1 MNIRKIGAFVA
12 VLLPAS
18 VLSFQT
24 WGGDFYVDSL
34 AAPGGAG
41 SLSAPF
47 KSIQDGL
54 NVLKAGDTLSV
65 RGDTVGSGRIYLET
79 LMFPVSGVNSAP
91 ITVKSFPG
99 EKVVVSTAEMISLNR
114 DFLVIK
120 GFTFDHQEAES
131 DAIRWSGNSISLSE
145 CEIRNGSR
153 DGIDVSAKAK
163 NVTISNCVIHDFIW
177 ADATRRDAHCIVVNP
192 GVIGVT
198 ITGNTI
204 YNCSGDGIHLFAN
217 DSTPVSLYVTDVVI
231 QNNTIYSTLAA
242 NSENG
247 LDFKG
252 GVDVTVKENNIYG
265 FTHNKAVVVQKGAKN
280 LRLEGNRIHDSARGV
295 EFRWEGGKFQHNIT
309 VIRNTFFNITGEY
322 ALKFDGVFNVK
333 VLNNTF
339 HNSAGDSIRVELKG
353 INGGTIKNNL
363 IYFSRTPRISGT
375 FAADYSHNGWFRS
388 SAGSLASPEDTVGA
402 DPLFLNAPAKD
413 FRLISTSPAI
423 DRGIPVGIP
432 YQGLAP
438 DLGAF
443 EKNQTSVSIIAP
455 AAKQFQEH

>member
-1 MNIRKIGAFVA
+1 MNLRQIGSLLA

-18 VLSFQT
+18 MLSFQT
-24 WGGDFYVDSL
+24 WGAEFYVDSR
-34 AAPGGAG
+34 AVPGGTG

-47 KSIQDGL
+47 KSIQEGV

-99 EKVVVSTAEMISLNR
+99 EKVIVSTAEMISLNR

-131 DAIRWSGNSISLSE
+131 DAIRWSGSNINLSE

-153 DGIDVSAKAK
+153 DGIDVSAEAK
-163 NVTISNCVIHDFIW
+163 NVTISNCVVHDFVW
-177 ADATRRDAHCIVVNP
+177 TDAARRDAHCIVVNP
-192 GVIGVT
+192 GVIDVR

-217 DSTPVSLYVTDVVI
+217 DSTPVSLYVTGVVI
-231 QNNTIYSTLAA
+231 QNNTIYSTLGA

-252 GVDVTVKENNIYG
+252 GVDVAVEENDIYG

-280 LRLEGNRIHDSARGV
+280 VRLEGNRIHDSARGV
-295 EFRWEGGKFQHNIT
+295 EFRWEGGNFQHNIT
-309 VIRNTFFNITGEY
+309 VTRNMFFNITGQY
-322 ALKFDGVFNVK
+322 AVKFDGVFNVK

-339 HNSAGDSIRVELKG
+339 YNSAGDSIRVELKG
-353 INGGTIKNNL
+353 ISGGIIKNNL
-363 IYFSRTPRISGT
+363 IYLSRAPRISG
-375 FAADYSHNGWFRS
+375 FFSADYSHNGWFRS
-388 SAGSLASPEDTVGA
+388 SAGSLASSEDTVGTE
-402 DPLFLNAPAKD
+402 PLFLNAPAKD
-413 FRLISTSPAI
+413 FRLMSNSPAI

-443 EKNQTSVSIIAP
+443 EKNQNSVSIIAP
-455 AAKQFQEH
+455 AGRQSQEH